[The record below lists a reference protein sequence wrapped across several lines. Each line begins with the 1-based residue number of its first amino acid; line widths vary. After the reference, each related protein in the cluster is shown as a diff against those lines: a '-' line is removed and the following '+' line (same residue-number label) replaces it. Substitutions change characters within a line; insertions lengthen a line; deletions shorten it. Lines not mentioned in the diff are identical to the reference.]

1 MISRGDHM
9 GNGGGDQRRIIRRQQ
24 SIKGGGGSCRKFT
37 AREGWVIRI
46 L

>member
-1 MISRGDHM
+1 M
-9 GNGGGDQRRIIRRQQ
+9 GNEGGDQWRIIRRQQ
-24 SIKGGGGSCRKFT
+24 SLKGGNYRKFT